1 MVRIHRDKPSAVQPT
16 KPMRPNSFLRSLIV
30 PAGAIT
36 VVAALVM
43 MIGQPLPAHRNK
55 TPIMRRADGKQLMPL
70 VAKDAHYKIVPPARN
85 TATGTVW
92 FSPSG
97 NRLSL
102 EIRASNL
109 APRRHYVAEAVVD
122 GDVYPFARVTAD
134 SFGGIALDTTLVRF
148 SSDACVRGKVARPQP
163 LKGGHD
169 VKFWIRRDGAP
180 AGAGPCSG
188 NGDGDDRTVLYEQMT
203 ERFVG
208 D

>member
-1 MVRIHRDKPSAVQPT
+1 
-16 KPMRPNSFLRSLIV
+16 
-30 PAGAIT
+30 
-36 VVAALVM
+36 
-43 MIGQPLPAHRNK
+43 
-55 TPIMRRADGKQLMPL
+55 MRRADGKQLMPL
-70 VAKDAHYKIVPPARN
+70 VAKDAHYKIIPPARK
-85 TATGTVW
+85 TAAGTVW

-109 APRRHYVAEAVVD
+109 APRRHYVAEVVVD

-134 SFGGIALDTTLVRF
+134 SFGEIALDTTLVRF

-163 LKGGHD
+163 LRGGHD

-180 AGAGPCSG
+180 AGAGRCSG
-188 NGDGDDRTVLYEQMT
+188 NGDGDDRSVLYEQMT